1 MKKVNIQMTNQV
13 VIQMAKELKQASTKN
28 DAPIWSKLAKLALKT
43 SVSRRVVNLTK
54 INEVTKENAVIVVPG
69 KVLGTG
75 NVSHKITLS
84 SFSISN
90 SAAKKIIE
98 SGGTIISFSEMIKK
112 FPTGKGVIIIG

>member
-1 MKKVNIQMTNQV
+1 MTNQV
-13 VIQMAKELKQASTKN
+13 VIQMVKLLKQASIKN

-43 SVSRRVVNLTK
+43 SSSRRVVNLTK
-54 INEVTKENAVIVVPG
+54 INDVTKENDVIVVPG

-75 NVSHKITLS
+75 NVLHKVTLS

-98 SGGTIISFSEMIKK
+98 SGGKIISFSEMIEK
-112 FPTGKGVIIIG
+112 FPTGKGVSIIG

>member
-1 MKKVNIQMTNQV
+1 MTNQV
-13 VIQMAKELKQASTKN
+13 VLQMAKELKQASSKN
-28 DAPIWSKLAKLALKT
+28 DAAIWSKLAKLALKT
-43 SVSRRVVNLTK
+43 TVSRRVVNLKK

-69 KVLGTG
+69 KVLWTG

-112 FPTGKGVIIIG
+112 FPTGKGVNIIG

>member
-1 MKKVNIQMTNQV
+1 MTNQV

-28 DAPIWSKLAKLALKT
+28 DAPIWLKLSKLALKT
-43 SVSRRVVNLTK
+43 SSSKRVVNLTQ
-54 INEVTKENAVIVVPG
+54 INDVTKEDEVIVVPG

-75 NVSHKITLS
+75 NVSHKITLT

-98 SGGTIISFSEMIKK
+98 SGGNIISFKEIIEK
-112 FPTGKGVIIIG
+112 FPTGKGVRIIG